1 LVGPHVNNPSP
12 IFGFD
17 VVGSEKT
24 GKISGAFVDHSPTLY
39 DKRWHYTRWSSSRIL
54 PEWATVFSDDFL
66 AIRPNENEYDQLF
79 DFAYG
84 AFAHYF
90 DILNDSSPATDD
102 KVAALIREKQ
112 ENYCK
117 MQASNPRTYAAL
129 KHQLGPERAQHFM
142 ENMFSSDCGIIVT
155 SSLRETLPMKAH
167 AYFQNRNGDVK
178 RVAEITIPN
187 CLDTGAALESVYCL
201 LQNIRGSWSMGP
213 DFEGCAERQGLQNLD
228 YSPSVKFVG
237 EYFETEDG
245 LKLGERSMMNGD
257 LITFDGK
264 TYEVAP
270 FGFDEYKEAV

>member
-1 LVGPHVNNPSP
+1 MNLKEELIDLTQMMHDLILEQNGVKELETEDFGWENYRYESPMFRLAHVERYFKDGLIVAHVTCIPHANNPSP

-66 AIRPNENEYDQLF
+66 AIRPNENEYEQLF

-84 AFAHYF
+84 AFTHYF
-90 DILNDSSPATDD
+90 NILNESSPATDD

-142 ENMFSSDCGIIVT
+142 ENILF
-155 SSLRETLPMKAH
+155 P
-167 AYFQNRNGDVK
+167 Q
-178 RVAEITIPN
+178 P
-187 CLDTGAALESVYCL
+187 
-201 LQNIRGSWSMGP
+201 
-213 DFEGCAERQGLQNLD
+213 
-228 YSPSVKFVG
+228 
-237 EYFETEDG
+237 
-245 LKLGERSMMNGD
+245 
-257 LITFDGK
+257 
-264 TYEVAP
+264 
-270 FGFDEYKEAV
+270 